1 MKSPIQLFLLSLLIS
16 SAMQGQVYVGAQ
28 ATVQNQFA
36 FQSFDVESVVP
47 GVVARVGYFDWSGY
61 LEYHFELTLLQPS
74 DAEYYALSLGG
85 NAFTDSALVSES
97 VSSWAI
103 GLNITY
109 LYGADV
115 WDNFR
120 IGARFGLDFVR
131 ETIDQSATD
140 DGQLYEI
147 STPVSGPKV
156 GIGLS
161 SLYYITEHFS
171 LNGDLFYHAS
181 RQGFN
186 AINPL
191 DPKLQL
197 NNSLNLNLGASFY
210 F

>member
-1 MKSPIQLFLLSLLIS
+1 MKTPIQLFLLSLFIS
-16 SAMQGQVYVGAQ
+16 SVLQSQVYVGAQ
-28 ATVQNQFA
+28 GTVQNQFA
-36 FQSFDVESVVP
+36 FQSFDLESVVP
-47 GVVARVGYFDWSGY
+47 GIVARVGYFDWTGY
-61 LEYHFELTLLQPS
+61 LEYHFALTLLKPS
-74 DAEYYALSLGG
+74 ESEYYALSMGG
-85 NAFTDSALVSES
+85 YEFTDSALVSER

-120 IGARFGLDFVR
+120 IGARFGLDYVR
-131 ETIDQSATD
+131 ETIDQTATD
-140 DGQLYEI
+140 AGQFYEA

-171 LNGDLFYHAS
+171 INGDLYYHAS

-186 AINPL
+186 ALNPL

-197 NNSLNLNLGASFY
+197 NNSINLNLGASFY